1 MRCRSWKTLPGPGG
15 LTEQPE
21 QIMRL
26 FDILDRVVEEH
37 RAAEM
42 EKARMDGERKARS
55 ATRGLH

>member
-1 MRCRSWKTLPGPGG
+1 
-15 LTEQPE
+15 
-21 QIMRL
+21 MRL

-42 EKARMDGERKARS
+42 EKARIEGEHKARA